1 MKNIHVL
8 PTDKPSRLVTFFT
21 NKFHLCKEILPI
33 QDEEQYQ
40 HIYITNSEEIKEGTI
55 VKIPCG
61 VGKVKEL
68 HWKYGNDN
76 PSYIVEDLFV
86 YKLRYGQKEGELQT
100 NSFRHE
106 DVKKI
111 ILTDNTDLIKDGV
124 QSIDDDFLEWFVKNP
139 SCELVEVEGHI
150 YKGQD
155 ETEYKIIIP
164 KEELHSMDDEVECNM
179 CGGYMYLLPDNSMY
193 VCTNSECTRCYEEE
207 GEEPKQETLEEVVS
221 KQFQEDFNKEVGKV
235 LTQELQKRESET
247 PVEWIYRNLLENPIS
262 NQDVEY
268 NEAVF
273 HNAKEME
280 KEQDKKLY
288 SEEEVVGILIKAY
301 EDIGKRKIPNQV
313 VLAEWFEQFKK

>member
-1 MKNIHVL
+1 MIANL
-8 PTDKPSRLVTFFT
+8 DGQPTMDDYHP
-21 NKFHLCKEILPI
+21 
-33 QDEEQYQ
+33 
-40 HIYITNSEEIKEGTI
+40 
-55 VKIPCG
+55 
-61 VGKVKEL
+61 
-68 HWKYGNDN
+68 W
-76 PSYIVEDLFV
+76 
-86 YKLRYGQKEGELQT
+86 
-100 NSFRHE
+100 
-106 DVKKI
+106 KKI
-111 ILTDNTDLIKDGV
+111 ILTTDQDLIKDGV
-124 QSIDDDFLEWFVKNP
+124 QAIDDEFLEWFVKNP
-139 SCELVEVEGHI
+139 SCEFVEINKYAYAKPNFGN
-150 YKGQD
+150 
-155 ETEYKIIIP
+155 YKIIIP